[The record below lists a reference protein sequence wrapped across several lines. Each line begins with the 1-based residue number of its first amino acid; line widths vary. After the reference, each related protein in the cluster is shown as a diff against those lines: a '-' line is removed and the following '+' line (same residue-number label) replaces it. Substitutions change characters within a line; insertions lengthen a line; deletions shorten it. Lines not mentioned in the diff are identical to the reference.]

1 MLTSSRFIGSN
12 CDCDIVCVRSW
23 VSFCVSVE
31 ACDVLLF
38 LLWLIQSIS
47 ESGRRTLWRGL
58 AGCAFVTWPVE
69 LVRGGMAFGEAKGC
83 VAVAMSRSG
92 GDYVLMRG

>member
-1 MLTSSRFIGSN
+1 MCN
-12 CDCDIVCVRSW
+12 CDCVPLVG
-23 VSFCVSVE
+23 SVE

-47 ESGRRTLWRGL
+47 ESGRRTLWRGFT
-58 AGCAFVTWPVE
+58 ACPYVTCPVE

-83 VAVAMSRSG
+83 VSVDMVRG
-92 GDYVLMRG
+92 REDYVQARGTLM